1 MPAHWRQRIA
11 LDIIA
16 NDMRMNINH
25 GHRTT
30 CFIATISLLGLVT
43 AASNLAQAETYPA
56 RPVRIIVPYG
66 VGGIAD
72 VTMRMVAHKLSERLG
87 QQFLIDNRPS
97 AGGVVAMQA
106 AAVAAPDGYTL
117 AMIGGGL
124 TIARSLFKSLPYD
137 ITVDFVP
144 ISTTAF
150 YGIIV
155 ATKAGSPL
163 TSVAEIIGAARKNP
177 GRLNFGTINP
187 GSTQHL
193 AAELFRIAAGIEV
206 TMIPYKT
213 TPDVATGLLRG
224 DVDVAFEYF
233 PGFQAPIH
241 DRQIVIV
248 ATTGRERAANM
259 PSVPTIG
266 ESGLP
271 NYEVTSWNGLAAPAG
286 VAPEIVTLL
295 SRAVNEAL
303 RSPDIQAI
311 SRRAGM
317 DARGSTSED
326 LRARIKSDVAKW
338 ADVIEKAAIEKK

>member
-1 MPAHWRQRIA
+1 
-11 LDIIA
+11 
-16 NDMRMNINH
+16 
-25 GHRTT
+25 
-30 CFIATISLLGLVT
+30 
-43 AASNLAQAETYPA
+43 
-56 RPVRIIVPYG
+56 
-66 VGGIAD
+66 
-72 VTMRMVAHKLSERLG
+72 KLSERLG

-137 ITVDFVP
+137 ITADFVP

-193 AAELFRIAAGIEV
+193 AAELFRIAASIEV

-213 TPDVATGLLRG
+213 TP
-224 DVDVAFEYF
+224 
-233 PGFQAPIH
+233 
-241 DRQIVIV
+241 
-248 ATTGRERAANM
+248 
-259 PSVPTIG
+259 
-266 ESGLP
+266 
-271 NYEVTSWNGLAAPAG
+271 G

-317 DARGSTSED
+317 EARGSTSEE
-326 LRARIKSDVAKW
+326 LRARIKSDIAKW

>member
-1 MPAHWRQRIA
+1 MQNLASLLP
-11 LDIIA
+11 
-16 NDMRMNINH
+16 
-25 GHRTT
+25 RTT
-30 CFIATISLLGLVT
+30 YFIATISLLGLAT
-43 AASNLAQAETYPA
+43 AAGHPAQAETYPA

-163 TSVAEIIGAARKNP
+163 TSVTEIIGAARKNP

-233 PGFQAPIH
+233 PGFQAPIQ

-248 ATTGRERAANM
+248 ATTGRERAPNM
-259 PSVPTIG
+259 PGAPTIG

-317 DARGSTSED
+317 EARGSTSEE

-338 ADVIEKAAIEKK
+338 ADVIEKAAIGKK

>member
-1 MPAHWRQRIA
+1 MPAHRRHRIA
-11 LDIIA
+11 LDVIA

-30 CFIATISLLGLVT
+30 YFIATISLLGLVT

-163 TSVAEIIGAARKNP
+163 TSVAEIIGAARKNT
-177 GRLNFGTINP
+177 GRLNSGTINL
-187 GSTQHL
+187 GTTQHL
-193 AAELFRIAAGIEV
+193 AVELLRTAAGIEV
-206 TMIPYKT
+206 TMIPYKP
-213 TPDVATGLLRG
+213 TPDVATGLLGG
-224 DVDVAFEYF
+224 DVGVGFE
-233 PGFQAPIH
+233 
-241 DRQIVIV
+241 
-248 ATTGRERAANM
+248 
-259 PSVPTIG
+259 S
-266 ESGLP
+266 LP
-271 NYEVTSWNGLAAPAG
+271 W
-286 VAPEIVTLL
+286 
-295 SRAVNEAL
+295 
-303 RSPDIQAI
+303 
-311 SRRAGM
+311 
-317 DARGSTSED
+317 
-326 LRARIKSDVAKW
+326 
-338 ADVIEKAAIEKK
+338 

>member
-1 MPAHWRQRIA
+1 
-11 LDIIA
+11 L
-16 NDMRMNINH
+16 
-25 GHRTT
+25 
-30 CFIATISLLGLVT
+30 ISLLGLVSV
-43 AASNLAQAETYPA
+43 AGHPARAETYPA

-72 VTMRMVAHKLSERLG
+72 VTMRMVAHQLSQRLG
-87 QQFLIDNRPS
+87 QQFLIDNRPG
-97 AGGVVAMQA
+97 AGGVVAMKA

-117 AMIGGGL
+117 GMIGGGL

-137 ITVDFVP
+137 IVVDFVP

-155 ATKAGSPL
+155 ATKAQSPL
-163 TSVAEIIGAARKNP
+163 RSVSEIISAARKNP

-193 AAELFRIAAGIEV
+193 AAELFRIAAGIEI

-213 TPDVATGLLRG
+213 TPDLATALLRG

-233 PGFQAPIH
+233 PGFQGPIH
-241 DRQIVIV
+241 DRQIVV
-248 ATTGRERAANM
+248 VGTTGKERAPNM
-259 PSVPTIG
+259 PGVPTIG

-271 NYEVTSWNGLAAPAG
+271 GYEVTSWNGLAAPAG
-286 VAPEIVTLL
+286 VPPEIVTLL
-295 SRAVNEAL
+295 SRSVNEAL
-303 RSPDIQAI
+303 KSPDIQAT

-317 DARGSTSED
+317 EARGSTPEE
-326 LRARIKSDVAKW
+326 LRARIKSDVTKW
-338 ADVIEKAAIEKK
+338 AYVIEKARIEKR